1 MPSPCVPS
9 ICAVED
15 RAGAE
20 GQACWQ
26 QTQGEKLQK
35 TIIANWKM
43 HKLRGE
49 IAPYCQVL
57 SPANLNRADV
67 YVAPPFPLLV
77 ETVAAAR
84 ASGIGV
90 LAQNVHAATAGAF
103 TGEVSTPMLV
113 DAGAQGAIVGHSERR
128 TLCGEDDKVVAH
140 KVQACLQANLLPIL
154 CVGESDAQRTRGET
168 QAVLRQQLVCVLQQ
182 VQCASLCV
190 AYEPVWAIGSG
201 KTASTAQVQEAHRYL
216 KECGKEK
223 DCRLSV
229 LYGGSVKP
237 QNAGELMALPD
248 VDGVLVGG
256 ASLHA
261 EQFAA
266 IINSAT

>member
-1 MPSPCVPS
+1 M
-9 ICAVED
+9 
-15 RAGAE
+15 
-20 GQACWQ
+20 
-26 QTQGEKLQK
+26 KK

-43 HKLRGE
+43 HQLRSDIE
-49 IAPYCQVL
+49 PYCDAL
-57 SPANLNRADV
+57 SQAKLSGANV

-77 ETVAAAR
+77 ETVAAAKGR
-84 ASGIGV
+84 GIGV
-90 LAQNVHAATAGAF
+90 LAQNVHTATAGAF
-103 TGEVSTPMLV
+103 TGEVSAPILA

-128 TLCGEDDKVVAH
+128 TLYGEDNEVVAH

-154 CVGESDAQRTRGET
+154 CVGESDTQRERGET

-182 VQCASLCV
+182 VQCTSLCV
-190 AYEPVWAIGSG
+190 AYEPIWAIGSG
-201 KTASTAQVQEAHRYL
+201 KTASTAQVQEAHHYL

-261 EQFAA
+261 QQFVE
-266 IINSAT
+266 IINSV

>member
-1 MPSPCVPS
+1 M
-9 ICAVED
+9 D
-15 RAGAE
+15 
-20 GQACWQ
+20 Q
-26 QTQGEKLQK
+26 QTQVGELKK

-43 HKLRGE
+43 HQLRSDIEPYFNALLPAKL
-49 IAPYCQVL
+49 
-57 SPANLNRADV
+57 SHANV

-77 ETVAAAR
+77 ETVTAAR
-84 ASGIGV
+84 AGGIGV

-103 TGEVSTPMLV
+103 TGEVSAALLV
-113 DAGAQGAIVGHSERR
+113 DAGVQGAIVGHSERR
-128 TLCGEDDKVVAH
+128 TLFDEDNEVVAH
-140 KVQACLQANLLPIL
+140 KVQACRQANLLPIL
-154 CVGESDAQRTRGET
+154 CVGESATQRARGET

-201 KTASTAQVQEAHRYL
+201 KTASTTQVQEAHRYL
-216 KECGKEK
+216 KECAQEK
-223 DCRLSV
+223 NCQLAV
-229 LYGGSVKP
+229 LYGGSVKS
-237 QNAGELMALPD
+237 QNAAALMALPD

-266 IINSAT
+266 IINSV